1 MFYGHKAT
9 SKSRFRLVFLPKRL
23 LYSSYW
29 LTYIYLKMGLLCCK

>member
-9 SKSRFRLVFLPKRL
+9 SKTHFRLVFLPKCL

-29 LTYIYLKMGLLCCK
+29 LTYFYLKMGMLCFK